1 LKELIEKVGKLKE
14 IEADDQYEA
23 IEEAANADSSNV
35 MEVDI
40 VLQNTSELMKI
51 EKSEVYK
58 KLWELFSKKTDE
70 KEKIARK
77 VINNVK

>member
-14 IEADDQYEA
+14 IEADDQYAA

-40 VLQNTSELMKI
+40 VL
-51 EKSEVYK
+51 
-58 KLWELFSKKTDE
+58 
-70 KEKIARK
+70 
-77 VINNVK
+77 